1 MFKIDYHIH
10 TNYSSDSDADMESM
24 ILSAITK
31 GINEI
36 AITDHVDYHIKYEP
50 PHYDDLI
57 SKFNVMKEKYKSK
70 INMILG
76 VEIGLESQLSDTINE
91 FISSYPFDFIIG
103 SSHSVCQKDLYF
115 DNFFD
120 GMDKKTAYT
129 LYFTEMLKNINS
141 IEKFCV
147 YGHIDFISRYGTYN
161 DKTLKYSDY
170 NDIIDEVL
178 KLLINKNRGIE
189 INTSGYRYKLNQ
201 TYPQYAILKRYKEL
215 GGEIITIGSDAHT
228 PNYIADHFEVAYDML
243 EKAGFKYISRFKNL
257 KPIFISI
264 NK

>member
-10 TNYSSDSDADMESM
+10 TNYSSDSDSDMENM
-24 ILSAITK
+24 ILSAIEK

-36 AITDHVDYHIKYEP
+36 AITDHVDYHVSYEP

-57 SKFNVMKEKYKSK
+57 SKFKIMKEKYNSK

-76 VEIGLESQLSDTINE
+76 VEIGLENSLADTINK
-91 FISSYPFDFIIG
+91 FINSYSFDFIIG
-103 SSHSVCQKDLYF
+103 SSHSVCGKDLYF

-120 GMDKKTAYT
+120 GMDKKTAYS
-129 LYFTEMLKNINS
+129 LYFTEMLKNINTV
-141 IEKFCV
+141 EKFSV

-161 DKTLKYSDY
+161 DKTLKYYEYS
-170 NDIIDEVL
+170 DIIDEIL
-178 KLLINKNRGIE
+178 KTLINKNKGIE

-201 TYPQYAILKRYKEL
+201 TYPQYDILKRYKEL

-228 PNYIADHFEVAYDML
+228 PDYVADHFEVAYEML
-243 EKAGFKYISRFKNL
+243 KKAGFKYISRFKKLNPVFE
-257 KPIFISI
+257 KI
-264 NK
+264 N